1 MLGRQNLIGIF
12 RLNEIISLED
22 FRTRFGFFSM
32 QLCTCIRKDFV
43 KNVTYLTTMIG
54 RFLRVFLLKL
64 QIFLFKL
71 CFVTKIDL
79 LLELM
84 GDSYTHGITVGGIQI
99 HENNISVML
108 NNNFKIQMVSPSW
121 NFVLRSL

>member
-1 MLGRQNLIGIF
+1 MY
-12 RLNEIISLED
+12 LNPQGFSKKCNVFNYHDWEISESL
-22 FRTRFGFFSM
+22 S
-32 QLCTCIRKDFV
+32 
-43 KNVTYLTTMIG
+43 
-54 RFLRVFLLKL
+54 FLLKL
-64 QIFLFKL
+64 QILLFKL

-84 GDSYTHGITVGGIQI
+84 GDSYTHAIIVGGIQI
-99 HENNISVML
+99 QENNISVML